1 METRYI
7 ILENGIPSW
16 QNALELPCTSREKA
30 EAEITRLEAMQRE
43 NNEKRQLG
51 SRKDLKG
58 SFLCVR
64 STIVEFSRLRSFK
77 YEYGDYTYFPKAG
90 ALDRE

>member
-7 ILENGIPSW
+7 ILENGVPSW

-43 NNEKRQLG
+43 NNEKAAAWKPQG
-51 SRKDLKG
+51 LKG
-58 SFLCVR
+58 EFFMRPQHDSRIF
-64 STIVEFSRLRSFK
+64 TIKEFQV
-77 YEYGDYTYFPKAG
+77 
-90 ALDRE
+90 

>member
-30 EAEITRLEAMQRE
+30 EAEITRLELYILFHDLPPGQGYPYERE
-43 NNEKRQLG
+43 CGSAGGGFGIGWRVASSDPKEQINNN
-51 SRKDLKG
+51 
-58 SFLCVR
+58 
-64 STIVEFSRLRSFK
+64 
-77 YEYGDYTYFPKAG
+77 
-90 ALDRE
+90 